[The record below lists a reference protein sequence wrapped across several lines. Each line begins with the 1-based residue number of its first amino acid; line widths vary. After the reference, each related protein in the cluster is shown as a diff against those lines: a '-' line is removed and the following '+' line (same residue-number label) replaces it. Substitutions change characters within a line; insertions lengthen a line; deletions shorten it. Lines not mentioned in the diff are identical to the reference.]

1 MSSRYSKFGKNR
13 AEEVD
18 VYSGAQC
25 RRAAGS
31 TVLQRNQHQKTA
43 VCWDACLKQI
53 QQDSVITDLAAIA
66 AMHPAA

>member
-25 RRAAGS
+25 VERLAAQYCNAISIRKLLCVG
-31 TVLQRNQHQKTA
+31 
-43 VCWDACLKQI
+43 DACLKQL